1 MRSLTLSVATCG
13 MLLLT
18 PTASAEDK
26 SVPLRAQPVADGIT
40 MLMGAGGNIGVST
53 GEDGTLIIDDQYDYQ
68 AEEIAAALARMKAE
82 PPRFVINTHYHGD
95 HTGSNAAFSGAAT
108 VLAHDN
114 VRIRM
119 ASLGA
124 EPAALPNLTFDDRV
138 TVHINGQRVSVFHA
152 ARGHTD
158 GDSIVIFDDSNVMH
172 MGDHLFNGAFPYVD
186 LDAGGTVQGYIDNL
200 MWALE
205 KTDEVTR
212 IIPGH
217 GPLASAEDIEETIEV
232 LYATREVVM
241 RGMAEGLSA
250 DDLVAQG
257 LDEEYA
263 GWGKGFINEERW
275 IRTLHKDLMMI
286 Q

>member
-1 MRSLTLSVATCG
+1 MRLQTLTATISA
-13 MLLLT
+13 LLLLS
-18 PTASAEDK
+18 TAAHANDK
-26 SVPLRAQPVADGIT
+26 SVPLRAQPVADGIA

-68 AEEIAAALARMKAE
+68 AEEIAAALERLGAE

-95 HTGSNAAFSGAAT
+95 HTGSNAAFSAAAT

-124 EPAALPNLTFDDRV
+124 EAAALPNLTFDDRV
-138 TVHINGQRVSVFHA
+138 TVYVNGETISVVHA

-158 GDSIVIFDDSNVMH
+158 GDSIVIFNDSNVMH
-172 MGDHLFNGAFPYVD
+172 MGDHLFNGSFPYID
-186 LDAGGTVQGYIDNL
+186 LDAGGTVQGYIENL
-200 MWALE
+200 LWALE
-205 KTDEVTR
+205 ETDDATR

-217 GPLASAEDIEETIEV
+217 GPLASADDIEQTIEV
-232 LYATREVVM
+232 LYATREVVI
-241 RGMAEGLSA
+241 RGVGDGKSVEQ
-250 DDLVAQG
+250 LVAEG
-257 LDEEYA
+257 LDEEFA
-263 GWGKGFINEERW
+263 SWGKGFINEERW
-275 IRTLHKDLMMI
+275 IQTLYKDLMM